1 VIPYGKPVLTAS
13 PAETGRPSPWI
24 ITLFGMYARLDDN
37 WLPIGPVVSLMAD
50 LGVDGTAVRSSI
62 SRLKR
67 RGILLGE
74 KRAGVA
80 GYSLAGSTLRLLDE
94 GDVRIFQHE
103 RATTADGWVVVV
115 FSVPESDREK
125 RHELRT
131 TLTRLG
137 FGTVTAGVWVAPGH
151 LSGQVREAIDRRG
164 LTAYVD
170 VFASHHLAFG
180 DLTEKV
186 RSWWNL
192 SELAELYHD
201 FRQRYAG
208 LPPAASALEAFRTY
222 VPMLTEW
229 RRLPYRDPGL
239 PLDLLPPGWNGVAAG
254 HLFDTL
260 HQVLRP
266 AADEHAV
273 HTLGS
278 AFLKAGSSAHNSS
291 S

>member
-1 VIPYGKPVLTAS
+1 VIPYGRPVLTAD
-13 PAETGRPSPWI
+13 PAEPGRPTPWI

-37 WLPIGPVVSLMAD
+37 WLPIGAVVSLMAD

-67 RGILLGE
+67 RGILIGE
-74 KRAGVA
+74 KRSGVA
-80 GYSLAGSTLRLLDE
+80 GYSPAEPTQRLLAE
-94 GDVRIFQHE
+94 GDVRIFQHD
-103 RATTADGWVVVV
+103 RAGTGDGWVMVV

-151 LSGQVREAIDRRG
+151 LSEPVREAIDRRG

-170 VFASHHLAFG
+170 VFAARHLAFG
-180 DLTEKV
+180 DLSTKV
-186 RSWWNL
+186 REWWDL
-192 SELAELYHD
+192 TELAALYD
-201 FRQRYAG
+201 EFLQRYDG
-208 LPPAASALEAFRTY
+208 LPPAATALEAFRTY
-222 VPMLTEW
+222 VPMLSQW

-260 HQVLRP
+260 HKDLRP
-266 AADEHAV
+266 AADEHAFR
-273 HTLGS
+273 TIG
-278 AFLKAGSSAHNSS
+278 
-291 S
+291 

>member
-1 VIPYGKPVLTAS
+1 MIPYGGGVDASESGKPT
-13 PAETGRPSPWI
+13 PWI

-67 RGILLGE
+67 RGILIPG
-74 KRAGVA
+74 KRGGVA
-80 GYSLAGSTLRLLDE
+80 GYALAQPTLRLLAE
-94 GDVRIFQHE
+94 GDVRIFQHD
-103 RATTADGWVVVV
+103 RAGTGDGWVVVV

-151 LSGQVREAIDRRG
+151 LAEPVRDAVDRRG
-164 LTAYVD
+164 LSAYVD
-170 VFASHHLAFG
+170 VFAARHLAFG
-180 DLTEKV
+180 DLTSKV
-186 RSWWNL
+186 REWWNL
-192 SELAELYHD
+192 DELAALYD
-201 FRQRYAG
+201 EFRQHYEG
-208 LPPAASALEAFRTY
+208 LPPAETPLEAFRTY
-222 VPMLTEW
+222 VPMLTQW

-239 PLDLLPPGWNGVAAG
+239 PLELLPPDWNGVAAG

-260 HQVLRP
+260 HKELRP
-266 AADEHAV
+266 AADEHAFQGLRP
-273 HTLGS
+273 T
-278 AFLKAGSSAHNSS
+278 AQ
-291 S
+291 

>member
-1 VIPYGKPVLTAS
+1 VIPYGRPVLTAD
-13 PAETGRPSPWI
+13 PAEPGRPTPWI
-24 ITLFGMYARLDDN
+24 ITLFGMYARLDHN
-37 WLPIGPVVSLMAD
+37 WLPIGAVVSLMAD

-67 RGILLGE
+67 RGILIGE
-74 KRAGVA
+74 KRSGVA
-80 GYSLAGSTLRLLDE
+80 GYSLAEPTQRLLAE
-94 GDVRIFQHE
+94 GDVRIFQHD
-103 RATTADGWVVVV
+103 RAGTGDGWVMVV

-151 LSGQVREAIDRRG
+151 LSEPVREAIDRRG

-170 VFASHHLAFG
+170 VFAARHLAFG
-180 DLTEKV
+180 DLPTKV
-186 RSWWNL
+186 REWWDL
-192 SELAELYHD
+192 TELAALYD
-201 FRQRYAG
+201 EFLQRYNG
-208 LPPAASALEAFRTY
+208 LPPAATALEAFRTY
-222 VPMLTEW
+222 VPMLSQW

-260 HQVLRP
+260 HKDLRP
-266 AADEHAV
+266 AADEHAFR
-273 HTLGS
+273 TIG
-278 AFLKAGSSAHNSS
+278 
-291 S
+291 